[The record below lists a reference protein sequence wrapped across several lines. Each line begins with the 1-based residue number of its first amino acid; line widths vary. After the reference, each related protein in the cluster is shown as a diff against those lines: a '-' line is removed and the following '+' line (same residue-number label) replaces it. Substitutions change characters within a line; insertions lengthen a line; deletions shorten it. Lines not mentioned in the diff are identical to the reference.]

1 MSLVTTGS
9 LAQLRTG
16 PGLVRE
22 HVFNTQTPPK
32 AREHVFNTQIPPKA
46 SKKPTALALVSA

>member
-32 AREHVFNTQIPPKA
+32 AREHVFNRYSLRHLKSRQRW
-46 SKKPTALALVSA
+46 L

>member
-22 HVFNTQTPPK
+22 HVFNTQ
-32 AREHVFNTQIPPKA
+32 ILSKA
-46 SKKPTALALVSA
+46 SKKPTPLALVSA